1 MTTSVGN
8 NSVFRSFFE
17 KQKLTGPNFIDWY
30 RQLRL
35 VLSTED
41 KEYYLEH
48 PIPVAPVAPPGQQIP
63 PEDLAAHAAWV
74 KGQKE
79 VAVLMLLTMDL
90 DIQRNL
96 AHLGAY
102 DMLQELKAMFSKQ
115 AEQELLQTV
124 REFHTC
130 KQEEGQSVSS
140 HVLKMKGYIDN
151 LERLGQPVGQNL
163 AVSLILVSLNK
174 DFTSFVQNFN
184 MHGMGKTVNELHA
197 MLKLHEESLP
207 KKDANP
213 ALHAIRAGRVQKNQ
227 KNKPHKAGRGGK
239 GKGKNKMGYAH
250 NNVPFAPKPKTPPPP
265 KKDNPAKDAICHECG
280 EIGHWRRNCPV
291 YLTELM
297 KKKKLSQ
304 GASASGIFTIEL
316 YSFPSKSWIYDT
328 GCGTHICITTQ
339 GLRGSRK
346 LKPGALS
353 LYVGD
358 GHRAAVE
365 AIGTYHLELPSGLVI
380 VLNNCHYAPSIT
392 RGVISVSRLFDDGFI
407 NRFDENNVISV
418 SKDNLVYFMAVPRDG
433 IFEIDMS
440 CSNTNDSSMYAI
452 TNKRAKINLDSSL
465 LWHCRLGH
473 ISKKRIEKLQHDGLL
488 NSIDIESLG
497 KCVSCLSGKMARKPY
512 SHQVERAKDLL
523 GLIHT
528 DVCGPFRIVSRQGA
542 SYFVTFTDDFS
553 RYGYVYLLKHKHEVF
568 ETFKVFQKEVEN
580 QLGKTIKSLRS
591 DRGGEYMS
599 QEFLD
604 HLKEHGI
611 IAHRTPPYTQNNG
624 VSKRRNRTLLDM
636 VRSMMSQTTLPKSFW
651 DYALETAARI
661 LNMVPSK
668 KVDKTP
674 YEIWHGQAPKLSYL
688 RVWGC
693 EAFVKHDT
701 LTKPDKLDPRSYK
714 CIFVGYPKETMGYS
728 FYSPSENKVF
738 VARNAEFFESKLLDL
753 KASGSVEDLEEIQEE
768 DTNPSVD
775 TSLNHEEDDQEI
787 DEPQSDINP
796 IRRSTRTRRPTDR
809 LCLYIDTEEHE
820 LGDLGEPA
828 NYRAALLDPES
839 KKWLDAMNVE
849 MQSMKDND
857 VWVLVELP
865 PNARTVGS
873 KWLFKKKTDMDGAVY
888 IFKAR
893 LVAKG
898 FTQTYGV
905 DYEETFSPVA
915 DIRAIRILIAIA
927 AYYDY
932 EIWQMDVKTAFLNGH
947 LSEEV
952 YMEQPEG
959 FVNPKYPNHVCKL
972 KRSIYGLKQ
981 ASRQWNK
988 RFDDE
993 IKKFG
998 FTQNPD
1004 EPCVYLKA
1012 SGSYVAILILYV
1024 DDILL
1029 MGNNIPMLQDVKSY
1043 LGRSFAMKD
1052 LGDAAYILGIKI
1064 YRDRSKRLI
1073 GLNQSAY
1080 IEKILKRFYM
1090 ENSKRGTIPMQEKL
1104 KLSKSQG
1111 ASTPAEKQRMQNIP
1125 YASAIGS
1132 IMYAVRCTRPDVA
1145 FAQNMTSRFQQN
1157 PGEEHWTAVK
1167 NILKYLRN
1175 TKDMFLVYGGN
1186 MERELRV
1193 SCYTNVGYLTDA
1205 DDLRSQTGYVF
1216 VLNGG
1221 AVNCKSTKQSIFSTS
1236 STNAEYIAAFDASKE
1251 AAWIRK
1257 FISGLGIV
1265 PTIEEPI
1272 SMYCDNTGTIAIAK
1286 DDGITKGARHFRAKV
1301 HYLRETIKLGDVKIE
1316 NVDTDDNLADPFTKA
1331 LAFPKYSE
1339 LTRNIGMLLAS
1350 SFM

>member
-1 MTTSVGN
+1 MKAARTTQETAGAFLNDLNKATLAYSGHTSVVDATPLSLDVPDEDEDIIGQEAAHGFLPLDRDKRRHQHGTAKSLPYNRLLTRPSIGRQTPPPGVTIWRRSGGKTFPRRLKRLSGDPVLAAFEMRCFIFISCLVCTEARPQDIREYPSLIDTFWRTHTVDGEEMKRLEATGEYTEDEINALARGGKLRGHIPGVGRKRIPSTRIMLMEFEFGWCLAGGSGTWRVGVVMTRGAGGDDEDGDSDMTTSVGN

-41 KEYYLEH
+41 KENYLEH
-48 PIPVAPVAPPGQQIP
+48 PIPVAPVAQPGQQVP
-63 PEDLAAHAAWV
+63 PEALAAHAAWV

-79 VAVLMLLTMDL
+79 VVVLMLLTMDL

-227 KNKPHKAGRGGK
+227 KNKPHKAGKGGQ

-265 KKDNPAKDAICHECG
+265 KKDNPAKDAICHQCG
-280 EIGHWRRNCPV
+280 EVGHWRRNCPV

-297 KKKKLSQ
+297 KKKKLPQ
-304 GASASGIFTIEL
+304 GASTSGIFTIEL

-392 RGVISVSRLFDDGFI
+392 RGVISVSRLFDDGFV
-407 NRFDENNVISV
+407 NRFDDNNVISV

-568 ETFKVFQKEVEN
+568 DTFKVFQKEVEN

-604 HLKEHGI
+604 HLKKHGI
-611 IAHRTPPYTQNNG
+611 IAHRIPPYTPQNNG
-624 VSKRRNRTLLDM
+624 VSERRNRTLLDM

-661 LNMVPSK
+661 LNMVPTK

-674 YEIWHGQAPKLSYL
+674 YEIWHGQALKLSYL
-688 RVWGC
+688 
-693 EAFVKHDT
+693 
-701 LTKPDKLDPRSYK
+701 
-714 CIFVGYPKETMGYS
+714 
-728 FYSPSENKVF
+728 KV
-738 VARNAEFFESKLLDL
+738 
-753 KASGSVEDLEEIQEE
+753 
-768 DTNPSVD
+768 
-775 TSLNHEEDDQEI
+775 
-787 DEPQSDINP
+787 
-796 IRRSTRTRRPTDR
+796 
-809 LCLYIDTEEHE
+809 
-820 LGDLGEPA
+820 
-828 NYRAALLDPES
+828 
-839 KKWLDAMNVE
+839 
-849 MQSMKDND
+849 
-857 VWVLVELP
+857 
-865 PNARTVGS
+865 
-873 KWLFKKKTDMDGAVY
+873 
-888 IFKAR
+888 
-893 LVAKG
+893 
-898 FTQTYGV
+898 
-905 DYEETFSPVA
+905 
-915 DIRAIRILIAIA
+915 
-927 AYYDY
+927 
-932 EIWQMDVKTAFLNGH
+932 
-947 LSEEV
+947 
-952 YMEQPEG
+952 
-959 FVNPKYPNHVCKL
+959 
-972 KRSIYGLKQ
+972 
-981 ASRQWNK
+981 
-988 RFDDE
+988 
-993 IKKFG
+993 
-998 FTQNPD
+998 
-1004 EPCVYLKA
+1004 
-1012 SGSYVAILILYV
+1012 
-1024 DDILL
+1024 
-1029 MGNNIPMLQDVKSY
+1029 
-1043 LGRSFAMKD
+1043 
-1052 LGDAAYILGIKI
+1052 
-1064 YRDRSKRLI
+1064 
-1073 GLNQSAY
+1073 
-1080 IEKILKRFYM
+1080 
-1090 ENSKRGTIPMQEKL
+1090 
-1104 KLSKSQG
+1104 
-1111 ASTPAEKQRMQNIP
+1111 
-1125 YASAIGS
+1125 
-1132 IMYAVRCTRPDVA
+1132 
-1145 FAQNMTSRFQQN
+1145 
-1157 PGEEHWTAVK
+1157 
-1167 NILKYLRN
+1167 
-1175 TKDMFLVYGGN
+1175 
-1186 MERELRV
+1186 
-1193 SCYTNVGYLTDA
+1193 
-1205 DDLRSQTGYVF
+1205 
-1216 VLNGG
+1216 
-1221 AVNCKSTKQSIFSTS
+1221 
-1236 STNAEYIAAFDASKE
+1236 
-1251 AAWIRK
+1251 
-1257 FISGLGIV
+1257 
-1265 PTIEEPI
+1265 
-1272 SMYCDNTGTIAIAK
+1272 
-1286 DDGITKGARHFRAKV
+1286 
-1301 HYLRETIKLGDVKIE
+1301 
-1316 NVDTDDNLADPFTKA
+1316 
-1331 LAFPKYSE
+1331 
-1339 LTRNIGMLLAS
+1339 
-1350 SFM
+1350 